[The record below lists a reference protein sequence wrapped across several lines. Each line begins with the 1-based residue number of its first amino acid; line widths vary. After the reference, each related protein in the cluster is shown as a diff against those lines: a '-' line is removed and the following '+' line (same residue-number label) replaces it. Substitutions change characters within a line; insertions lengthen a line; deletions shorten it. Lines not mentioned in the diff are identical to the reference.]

1 MFEVKFGT
9 PKPVP
14 FKEYAGCGDKVTDVD
29 LEVRFVG
36 KCEVSEYDNSR
47 YADDEAV
54 SMFIKS
60 NCCEILERCLKNRPE
75 KESIVRTYFSGLD
88 ETFSTE
94 LKNNGITA
102 KTEILLKNLTEE
114 SERKYKELQRIVS
127 VLPTNS
133 GWDHVNFDSVT
144 PRPEGTYMVSPVSF
158 GYKYKDDRLYYKPG
172 ERVEVDYCA
181 VASDTSYQVT
191 VLAPDVK
198 VEYGSVIHISF
209 TMPEH
214 DVYISIG
221 AESVMTCLPNNSGMI
236 RFSAGDTSE

>member
-9 PKPVP
+9 PKPVL
-14 FKEYAGCGDKVTDVD
+14 FRECSKCCDKVIDVD

-36 KCEVSEYDNSR
+36 KCEVSEYDNVR

-54 SMFIKS
+54 S
-60 NCCEILERCLKNRPE
+60 ILERCLKNRPE
-75 KESIVRTYFSGLD
+75 KESIVRTHFSGLD

-127 VLPTNS
+127 VLPANS

-236 RFSAGDTSE
+236 RFPAGDTSE